1 MSFQIGLGIRL
12 TSLNRQPRWLW
23 LKMRPRVPSI
33 IAMKQKQ
40 RVTQPALEAGQ
51 VWQMEGVTCHIGQV
65 GKTLVNYKLLKGDT
79 VRGPS
84 SLGNKEVLA
93 KHLKAKKAVLLVRK

>member
-1 MSFQIGLGIRL
+1 
-12 TSLNRQPRWLW
+12 
-23 LKMRPRVPSI
+23 
-33 IAMKQKQ
+33 MKPKKQ
-40 RVTQPALEAGQ
+40 VSQPAIEAGQ
-51 VWQMEGVTCHIGQV
+51 VWRMEGVTCHIGQV

-93 KHLKAKKAVLLVRK
+93 KHLKAKKAVLVRKQPVGSK

>member
-1 MSFQIGLGIRL
+1 
-12 TSLNRQPRWLW
+12 
-23 LKMRPRVPSI
+23 
-33 IAMKQKQ
+33 MKPKKQ
-40 RVTQPALEAGQ
+40 VSKPTIEAGQ
-51 VWQMEGVTCHIGQV
+51 VWRMEGVTCHIGQV

-93 KHLKAKKAVLLVRK
+93 KHLKAKKAVLVRKQPVGSK

>member
-1 MSFQIGLGIRL
+1 MKS
-12 TSLNRQPRWLW
+12 QPRF
-23 LKMRPRVPSI
+23 PSKA
-33 IAMKQKQ
+33 AMKSKQ
-40 RVTQPALEAGQ
+40 RISQPAIVAGQ

-65 GKTLVNYKLLKGDT
+65 GKTLVNYKLLKGDA

-93 KHLKAKKAVLLVRK
+93 KHLKAKKAVLVRG

>member
-1 MSFQIGLGIRL
+1 MKSV
-12 TSLNRQPRWLW
+12 PRI
-23 LKMRPRVPSI
+23 PSKN
-33 IAMKQKQ
+33 AMKPKKQ
-40 RVTQPALEAGQ
+40 VSQPAIEPGQ
-51 VWQMEGVTCHIGQV
+51 VWRMEGVTCHIGQV

-93 KHLKAKKAVLLVRK
+93 KHLKAKKAVLVRK